1 MTEHT
6 KLPKLN
12 EIPPGAKCCV
22 KRIMRKP
29 SVSKRLVEMG
39 ISRGSV
45 VEVIRTAP
53 LGDPIEVK
61 VKGCFLSIRTEE
73 AQTIEVEA
81 L

>member
-6 KLPKLN
+6 KLPKLSDVK
-12 EIPPGAKCCV
+12 PGAKCCV

-29 SVSKRLVEMG
+29 AVSKRLVEMG
-39 ISRGSV
+39 ISRGSII
-45 VEVIRTAP
+45 EVIRTAP

-73 AQTIEVEA
+73 AETIEVEA
-81 L
+81 V